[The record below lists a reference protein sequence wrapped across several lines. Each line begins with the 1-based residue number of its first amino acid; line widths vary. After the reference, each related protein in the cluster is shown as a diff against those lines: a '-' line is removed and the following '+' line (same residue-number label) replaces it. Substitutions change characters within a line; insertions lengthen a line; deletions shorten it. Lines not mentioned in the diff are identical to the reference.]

1 MKNLSFKP
9 IALLLLLLSPVVTFS
24 QTVKITVNSGKSF
37 CGFSLKNGYYYNDK
51 AQEYITR
58 EAKLGDKSGIPD
70 VVKEIKNKIG
80 MTVPI
85 YVYIAKEE
93 DNCFATIAEGG
104 KRVIIADQLFLNKV
118 NKSSGTEWAAISI
131 LAHEIG
137 HHIAGFNRRSS
148 QLESELDADYWSG
161 YALQK
166 LGASKDASV
175 KCIMR
180 FGTEHNTSSHPNK
193 HSRSS
198 TIKQGWDDALNGAY
212 DQDRC
217 ESCD

>member
-1 MKNLSFKP
+1 MKNSSFKP
-9 IALLLLLLSPVVTFS
+9 IALLLFIILPFLTFS
-24 QTVKITVNSGKSF
+24 QDVKINVSGNSF
-37 CGFSLKNGYYYNDK
+37 CGFSIESGYYNLNDP
-51 AQEYITR
+51 QEYITR
-58 EAKLGDKSGIPD
+58 EAKLGDESGIPD
-70 VVKEIKNKIG
+70 VINEIKTTIG
-80 MTVPI
+80 ISVPI

-93 DNCFATIAEGG
+93 NNCFATIAEGG
-104 KRVIIADQLFLNKV
+104 KRVIIADHLFLNNV
-118 NKSSGTEWAAISI
+118 NKQSGTEWAAISI

-180 FGTEHNTSSHPNK
+180 FGTEHDTNTHPSRY
-193 HSRSS
+193 SRSK
-198 TIKQGWDDALNGAY
+198 TIKLGWDDALNGSY
-212 DQDRC
+212 DPDRC